1 MRVLTRLT
9 NGATGVVIAST
20 AHGPNG
26 AVIQAATAFSLVI
39 PTDQTTQ
46 FLYALGL
53 ARIIH
58 DSSSPLRQA
67 QGPEHSRGTK
77 SPSRVV
83 RPAGGGVRP
92 WGVLVQDVESPRGE
106 PAGRKLVATADRVR
120 LDSQS
125 QTIAA
130 EASRIMRVRIMVHAG
145 SSNPNNSP

>member
-77 SPSRVV
+77 SRSREARRARGAQGTDTLPPSERQVY
-83 RPAGGGVRP
+83 A
-92 WGVLVQDVESPRGE
+92 
-106 PAGRKLVATADRVR
+106 R
-120 LDSQS
+120 LRTD
-125 QTIAA
+125 
-130 EASRIMRVRIMVHAG
+130 
-145 SSNPNNSP
+145 